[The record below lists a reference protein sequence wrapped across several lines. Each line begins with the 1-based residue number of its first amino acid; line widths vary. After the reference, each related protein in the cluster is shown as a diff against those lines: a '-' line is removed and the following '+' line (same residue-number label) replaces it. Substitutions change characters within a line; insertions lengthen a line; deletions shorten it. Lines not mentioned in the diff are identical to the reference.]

1 MARRRVLC
9 LDWDRRS
16 LRLIVARV
24 GGGTVKLE
32 DAHQHKLPPNLDAD
46 DPAAMGEFIAGTLK
60 RHRMKFRR
68 AVVDV
73 PRDRAVIN
81 RLTIPPTPPGELAG
95 AVQFQAMRELPF
107 SLDEAVIDHVIMQ
120 RDENKNVVE
129 VLLAA
134 VRKDTLRRISAT
146 CEAAGLIAERIGL
159 RPYANL
165 IAIQRLEEF
174 SRQKVL
180 FVEIGPSMTEIDV
193 FRDGQ
198 LAFSRAASVSVPVRG
213 YDAWA
218 TDSRVIGVDE
228 LETLEAQH
236 DESAVAELV
245 LEVVRTLQAYRV
257 TEPNTVIDQ
266 IVIAGGSGLEPD
278 LMEAI
283 EKRLGLP
290 CSLYDPTSSLRVS
303 PTESLKLRSFSATL
317 GLAWGLSR
325 ESLLELNF
333 LNPKRPQPPGLTL
346 RRRLQIAGIA
356 AAAVVVCVAAG
367 TAYYVYQQNA
377 ETARLNREIEQ
388 LSELVRADIE
398 LQNQIEELED
408 WQRQA
413 VWIDHWVAIVDAMV
427 EPGRKMIAKSI
438 KFEESSVSIT
448 LDLLCKDFSTYTSFI
463 ERLRTMKD
471 AKNNPIYTVGA
482 QGKWQEG
489 MTGDTELIGSARV
502 QVIVNDIAA
511 FRDPREVKKRETTR
525 KNRLLNF

>member
-24 GGGTVKLE
+24 GSGTVKLE

-46 DPAAMGEFIAGTLK
+46 DPTAMGEFIAGTLK

-68 AVVDV
+68 VVVDV
-73 PRDRAVIN
+73 PRDRTVIN
-81 RLTIPPTPPGELAG
+81 RLSIPPTPMSELAG

-107 SLDEAVIDHVIMQ
+107 PLDEAVIDHVVMQ

-134 VRKDTLRRISAT
+134 VRKDTLGRISAT
-146 CEAAGLIAERIGL
+146 CEAAGLTPERIGL

-165 IAIQRLEEF
+165 IAIQRMEEF
-174 SRQKVL
+174 ARQKVL
-180 FVEIGPSMTEIDV
+180 FVEVGPSMTEIDV

-213 YDAWA
+213 YDEWA
-218 TDSRVIGVDE
+218 TDSRVIGINE

-236 DESAVAELV
+236 DETSVAELV

-257 TEPNTVIDQ
+257 AEPSAVIEQ

-278 LMEAI
+278 LMEAV

-290 CSLYDPTSSLRVS
+290 CTLYDPTSSLAVS

-333 LNPKRPQPPGLTL
+333 LDPKKPLPPGITL
-346 RRRLQIAGIA
+346 RRRLQIAGIV

-367 TAYYVYQQNA
+367 TAYHVYTQSK
-377 ETARLNREIEQ
+377 EIEKRNGEIGQ
-388 LSELVRADIE
+388 LSEMVKADIE
-398 LQNQIEELED
+398 LRNHIDDLDD

-413 VWIDHWVAIVDAMV
+413 VWVDHWATIVDAMV
-427 EPGRKMIAKSI
+427 EPGKKMLAKNI
-438 KFEESSVSIT
+438 KFEESSSSIT
-448 LDLLCKDFSTYTSFI
+448 FDMLFKDYGTYQTFLEKLL
-463 ERLRTMKD
+463 TMTD
-471 AKNNPIYTVGA
+471 AKDKPIYTVTT

-489 MTGDTELIGSARV
+489 MTGDPDLIGSARIQIV
-502 QVIVNDIAA
+502 VNDIAA
-511 FRDPREVKKRETTR
+511 FRGDSKKRETAR
-525 KNRLLNF
+525 KNRASNF